1 MILEPIG
8 DNIVIE
14 LPQEE
19 SRENKTDS
27 GILLPKKTEAEA
39 RKDIAKVV
47 AVGSGRI
54 LNNGEILAPVVKP
67 GDLVLFNKYAGTQLS
82 LEGKNYLLIKE
93 CDLLAKLHKED

>member
-14 LPQEE
+14 LPKEE
-19 SRENKTDS
+19 TKENKTQS

-54 LNNGEILAPVVKP
+54 LNNGEVLPPVVKA
-67 GDLVLFNKYAGTQLS
+67 GDMVLFNKYAGTLLS
-82 LEGKNYLLIKE
+82 LDGKNYLLIKE
-93 CDLLAKLHKED
+93 CDLLAILHEE

>member
-8 DNIVIE
+8 DNLIIE

-19 SRENKTDS
+19 SKENKTQS
-27 GILLPKKTEAEA
+27 GILLPKKTESEA

-54 LNNGEILAPVVKP
+54 LNDGSTLKPVVKP
-67 GDLVLFNKYAGTQLS
+67 GDMVLYNKYAGTMVS

-93 CDLLAKLHKED
+93 CDLLAILHEQE

>member
-14 LPQEE
+14 LPQEQE
-19 SRENKTDS
+19 KENKTQS

-54 LNNGEILAPVVKP
+54 LNNGEVLPPIVKA
-67 GDLVLFNKYAGTQLS
+67 GDMVLFNKYAGTLLS
-82 LEGKNYLLIKE
+82 LDGKNYLLIKE
-93 CDLLAKLHKED
+93 CDLLAILHEE

>member
-19 SRENKTDS
+19 SRENVTQS
-27 GILLPKKTEAEA
+27 GIVLPKKTESEA

-47 AVGSGRI
+47 AVGTGRI
-54 LNNGEILAPVVKP
+54 LNDGSSLKPVVQP
-67 GDLVLFNKYAGTQLS
+67 GDMVLYNKYAGTIVTLN
-82 LEGKNYLLIKE
+82 GRNYLLLKE
-93 CDLLAKLHKED
+93 CDLLAILHEEE

>member
-19 SRENKTDS
+19 SRDNVTQS
-27 GILLPKKTEAEA
+27 GIVLPKKTESEA

-54 LNNGEILAPVVKP
+54 LNDGSSLKPAVKP
-67 GDLVLFNKYAGTQLS
+67 GDMVLYNKYAGTMVS
-82 LEGKNYLLIKE
+82 LDGHNYLLVKE
-93 CDLLAKLHKED
+93 CDLLAILHE